1 MASILVIDDD
11 RAVLAT
17 VKILLER
24 AAHAVEAVDS
34 SRTGLQLL
42 EARSF
47 DLLIVDIFMPGTD
60 GFETMKL
67 VHQSRPQIP
76 VIVISGQQFRLAS
89 DRQPDYLHMA
99 TRLGAVSSLQKPF
112 RPSELLTAVNGSLSS
127 SQLPPD
133 LSRKNAGGHSLRT
146 AISTICVP

>member
-24 AAHAVEAVDS
+24 AAHAVEAVDNS
-34 SRTGLQLL
+34 HTGLQLL

-47 DLLIVDIFMPGTD
+47 DLLIVDIFMPGMD

-67 VHQSRPQIP
+67 VHRSRPQIP
-76 VIVISGQQFRLAS
+76 VIVMSGQQFALAS
-89 DRQPDYLHMA
+89 ERQPDFLHMA

-112 RPSELLTAVNGSLSS
+112 KPSELLTAVNGSLSS
-127 SQLPPD
+127 SQPPPG
-133 LSRKNAGGHSLRT
+133 LNRKIPAGIPSERR
-146 AISTICVP
+146 